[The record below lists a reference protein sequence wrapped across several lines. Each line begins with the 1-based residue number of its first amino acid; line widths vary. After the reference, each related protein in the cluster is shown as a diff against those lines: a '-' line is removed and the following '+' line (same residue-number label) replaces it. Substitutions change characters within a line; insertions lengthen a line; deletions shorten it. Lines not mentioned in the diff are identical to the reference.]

1 MNNIAVVGNPNV
13 GKSAVLNRLT
23 GSQLI
28 VSNYPGTSLEI
39 SRASLKIGQHDLSIY
54 DTPGRY
60 SLCRGS
66 AEDQAEIGFL
76 TGEEIDLILNI
87 VDASNLERNLVLTLE
102 LLESRKPVLV
112 LLNQVDRARNLGINI
127 DYRNLAQLLGTPVL
141 PFSASTGEGLEELL
155 EYMHQKVAHQ
165 TQLAPEASVVA
176 TRGDVIRQGSPHM
189 INLDQQMVCSGICDR
204 CSNSREYCLL
214 PAEIVRAEEAARIAR
229 AVASPMDM
237 RFKDKVAKI
246 QAVIDHPV
254 WGTIAILLMAYLAF
268 QMLVG
273 FIKISEGPLNLVLDP
288 VNHWLEA
295 LIEGILPPGMI
306 TDILVKAV
314 PEGLIIPF
322 TIIMPAM
329 LMVSLI
335 MALLE
340 DTGLLPRYSV
350 ALERVGSL
358 FGVSGQAVIPLALG
372 FGCRTPAIVAT
383 RVLPSSAQRFLIVT
397 LLSIVIPCSATLGI
411 LASVIAAFDASL
423 PIIGLTMLVI
433 LLLLA
438 SLLSR
443 SMPRDSEFIYELP
456 PLRIPLGSN
465 LRSKMKIRFAGFF
478 TEILP
483 LLLLMSIGIR
493 ALMESGL
500 LEAFGGMESFSRL
513 FFGIPAE
520 AFVAVLITIF
530 QRYLAPIVLMNLA
543 LTPREATIAISM
555 IALSLPCLPMMVMTV
570 RELGAKSLAKILGL
584 GLGTSCLVGIV
595 LNQILPV

>member
-1 MNNIAVVGNPNV
+1 MKNIAVIGNPNV

-39 SRASLKIGQHDLSIY
+39 SRASLQIGQHELNIY

-60 SLCRGS
+60 SLCSGS
-66 AEDQAEIGFL
+66 PEDQAEIGL
-76 TGEEIDLILNI
+76 ITGEEIDLIVNI

-102 LLESRKPVLV
+102 LLESRNPVLV

-127 DYRNLAQLLGTPVL
+127 DFRSLSDLLDTPVL
-141 PFSASTGEGLEELL
+141 PFSASTGEGLEEFL
-155 EYMHQKVAHQ
+155 EYLHRKVIHQ
-165 TQLAPEASVVA
+165 TQLAPEASPA
-176 TRGDVIRQGSPHM
+176 LNHGERLRAGSPCM
-189 INLDQQMVCSGICDR
+189 INLGQQMLCSGICDR
-204 CSNSREYCLL
+204 CSNGVEDCLL
-214 PAEIVRAEEAARIAR
+214 PAEMVRAEEAVRIAR
-229 AVASPMDM
+229 AVTSPIDS
-237 RFKDKVAKI
+237 RYKGKAAKI
-246 QAVIDHPV
+246 QAVIDHPL
-254 WGTIAILLMAYLAF
+254 WGTMAILIMAYLAF
-268 QMLVG
+268 QMLLG
-273 FIKISEGPLNLVLDP
+273 FIKISEGPVHLVLDP
-288 VNHWLEA
+288 VIRGLET
-295 LIEGILPPGMI
+295 LIVGILPPGVI
-306 TDILVKAV
+306 NDILAKAV

-350 ALERVGSL
+350 AMERVGSL

-465 LRSKMKIRFAGFF
+465 LRNKMKIRFSGFF

-483 LLLLMSIGIR
+483 LLLLMSVGIR

-500 LEAFGGMESFSRL
+500 LEKVGGMESFSRL
-513 FFGIPAE
+513 LFGIPAE

-555 IALSLPCLPMMVMTV
+555 IALSLPCLPMMVMTM

-584 GLGTSCLVGIV
+584 GLGTSCVVGMV
-595 LNQILPV
+595 LNQILPL

>member
-1 MNNIAVVGNPNV
+1 MNNIVVIGNPNV

-39 SRASLKIGQHDLSIY
+39 SRATLQIGQHELNIY

-60 SLCRGS
+60 SLCSGS
-66 AEDQAEIGFL
+66 PEDQAEIGFI

-127 DYRNLAQLLGTPVL
+127 DFRSLSHLLGTPVL

-155 EYMHQKVAHQ
+155 EYLHRKVAHQ
-165 TQLAPEASVVA
+165 TLAPEASPA
-176 TRGDVIRQGSPHM
+176 PDQGELIRQGSPRM
-189 INLDQQMVCSGICDR
+189 INLGQQMVCSGICGR
-204 CSNSREYCLL
+204 CSKEAEDCLL
-214 PAEIVRAEEAARIAR
+214 PAEIVRAEEAARIAK
-229 AVASPMDM
+229 AVTSPMDS
-237 RFKDKVAKI
+237 RYKEKVAKI
-246 QAVIDHPV
+246 QAVIDHPI
-254 WGTIAILLMAYLAF
+254 WGTLTILIMAYLAF
-268 QMLVG
+268 IMLLG
-273 FIKISEGPLNLVLDP
+273 FIKISEGPLNLVLEP
-288 VNHWLEA
+288 VNRWLET
-295 LIEGILPPGMI
+295 LIVGILPPGMI
-306 TDILVKAV
+306 TDILAKAV

-443 SMPRDSEFIYELP
+443 SMPRDTEFIYELP

-465 LRSKMKIRFAGFF
+465 LWNKMKIRFAGFF

-483 LLLLMSIGIR
+483 LLLLMSIAIR

-500 LEAFGGMESFSRL
+500 LEAFGSMESFSRL
-513 FFGIPAE
+513 LFGIPAE

-543 LTPREATIAISM
+543 LTPREATIAITM

-570 RELGAKSLAKILGL
+570 RELGAKSLAKILAL
-584 GLGTSCLVGIV
+584 GLATSCLVGMV
-595 LNQILPV
+595 LNQILPF

>member
-1 MNNIAVVGNPNV
+1 MNNIAVIGNPNV

-39 SRASLKIGQHDLSIY
+39 SRASLKIGQHELSIY

-60 SLCRGS
+60 SLCSGS

-76 TGEEIDLILNI
+76 TGGEIDLILNI

-127 DYRNLAQLLGTPVL
+127 DNRNLAQLLGAPVL

-155 EYMHQKVAHQ
+155 EYIHQKVAHQ
-165 TQLAPEASVVA
+165 TQLAPEAAVVA
-176 TRGDVIRQGSPHM
+176 TRGEMIRQGSPHM
-189 INLDQQMVCSGICDR
+189 NNLDQQMVCSGICDR
-204 CSNSREYCLL
+204 CSKSREDCLL
-214 PAEIVRAEEAARIAR
+214 SAEIVRAEEAARIAR
-229 AVASPMDM
+229 AVTSPMDI
-237 RFKDKVAKI
+237 RFKEKVAKI

-268 QMLVG
+268 QMLLG

-295 LIEGILPPGMI
+295 LIEGILPPGMM
-306 TDILVKAV
+306 TDILAKAV

-438 SLLSR
+438 SVLSR

-493 ALMESGL
+493 TLMESGL
-500 LEAFGGMESFSRL
+500 LEAFGGMETFSRL

-520 AFVAVLITIF
+520 AFVAVLIMSLLPISVFGNTLASKIAYTI
-530 QRYLAPIVLMNLA
+530 YTALPIV
-543 LTPREATIAISM
+543 IS
-555 IALSLPCLPMMVMTV
+555 V
-570 RELGAKSLAKILGL
+570 
-584 GLGTSCLVGIV
+584 
-595 LNQILPV
+595 